1 MLFNFN
7 SFKDDTMNQLSEPLS
22 NATNAAVVGKPSQLG
37 FVFRGDGLE
46 YFKIWIV
53 NILLTMVTLG
63 IYSAWATVRNNRYF
77 YSNLYL
83 DNDNFRY
90 LAEPLAILK
99 SRIIAIV
106 AFIFYY
112 IVSASYPTIWYALN
126 VALVL
131 AIPYFINQGMA
142 FKNRMS
148 SYKNIQFRFKG
159 SYGQAFMVI
168 YVWPLL
174 AMLTLGILFPLALLK
189 SNEYF
194 VRNSAYGT
202 SNFDFN
208 ATYKDYAMILLTAIG
223 IALVVGIPFALLA
236 YFIPA
241 ISVLSS
247 IIYVLV
253 YFGLIVYL
261 MISNMNL
268 FYASLS
274 LKEHKF
280 VSHFNVVGMSKVLL
294 INLLLTII
302 TLGLYLPAAKVRMT
316 KYICSCVI
324 MNANG
329 QLDNFSAAEQE
340 NISALGEEFGQ
351 VFDFA

>member
-1 MLFNFN
+1 
-7 SFKDDTMNQLSEPLS
+7 MNQPSEPLS
-22 NATNAAVVGKPSQLG
+22 NAALASKPSQLG
-37 FVFRGDGLE
+37 FVFRGDGME

-53 NILLTMVTLG
+53 NILLTIITLG

-106 AFIFYY
+106 AFIIYY
-112 IVSASYPTIWYALN
+112 AVSITSPKIWIFLN
-126 VALVL
+126 IALVL
-131 AIPYFINQGMA
+131 AIPYFINQSLA
-142 FKNRMS
+142 FNNRMS

-194 VRNSAYGT
+194 VSNSAYGT

-223 IALVVGIPFALLA
+223 IGLVVGVPFALLA

-241 ISVLSS
+241 VSVISA

-280 VSHFNVVGMSKVLL
+280 VSHFNVVGMSKILL
-294 INLLLTII
+294 INFLLTLI
-302 TLGLYLPAAKVRMT
+302 TLGLYLPAAKVRMA